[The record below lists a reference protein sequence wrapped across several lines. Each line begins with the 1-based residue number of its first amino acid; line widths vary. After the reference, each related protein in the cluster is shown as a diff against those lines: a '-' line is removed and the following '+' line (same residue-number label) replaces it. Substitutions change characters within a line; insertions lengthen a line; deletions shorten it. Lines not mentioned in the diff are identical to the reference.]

1 VLEKALGSLLGEKV
15 YISASGRTDAFVHAH
30 NQVFNFKT
38 KKTLD
43 TKFKKKINEQ
53 LGDDIYIKSIKKVD
67 STFHARFSAKEKEY
81 IYEICTNKKYQYLND
96 YLLIYIKPLHM
107 KKIKAA
113 AKLLVGT
120 HNFLSFSISEIQ
132 DTVRTIKYIRFI
144 RKPNFLIIKV
154 KGTGFLR
161 GMVRMLV
168 GTLLDYNENKKT
180 LADIKFLLE
189 NPKKGSSIN
198 KVRAGGLYLNKIKY

>member
-1 VLEKALGSLLGEKV
+1 MLDEKI

-38 KKTLD
+38 KKDIDSKFRSKLNATLG
-43 TKFKKKINEQ
+43 NN
-53 LGDDIYIKSIKKVD
+53 IYIKSIKKVPLE
-67 STFHARFSAKEKEY
+67 FHARFSAHEKEY

-107 KKIKAA
+107 KKIKEAS
-113 AKLLVGT
+113 KLLVGT
-120 HNFLSFSISEIQ
+120 YNFLSFSISEIQ
-132 DTVRTIKYIRFI
+132 DTVRTIKYIKFV
-144 RKPNFLIIKV
+144 RKPNFLIIKIN
-154 KGTGFLR
+154 GTGFLR

-180 LADIKFLLE
+180 LEDIKFLLD